1 MEDKPSQ
8 ALRYGRWKSSMWL
21 AIDAVKKGDAD
32 VAVSGGNTGALM
44 AMSKFNL
51 KTLPGI
57 DRPAI
62 AALWPTLRGES
73 VVLDLG
79 ASIGADADHLV
90 DLAVMGAAMARIL
103 FGLDR
108 PSVGLLNIGVEEA
121 KGLEPVREASAVLRE
136 QKLPGLDY
144 HGFVEGND
152 IGKGTVDVVVTEGFA
167 GNIALKT
174 AEGTARQMAEYLKG
188 AMTRTLSARI
198 GYLFARSAFREL
210 RERMDTRKANGGV
223 FLGLNGIVI
232 KSHGSTDAEGF
243 AAAIGLGHGV
253 VRDELLAKITAAL
266 GRPGKP
272 RPAGRRRSCL
282 VTTKRSVI
290 LGCGSYLPAQILTNS
305 DLARKVD
312 TSDDW
317 IVQRTGI
324 HERHIAAPGEWTSHM
339 AVHAAKAALA
349 HAKVDAQSIDLIVL
363 ATSTPDNTF
372 PASAVSVQAELGI
385 THGAAFDLQA
395 VCSGFVFALATADSL
410 LKSGAF
416 SRALVIGSETFSRI
430 LDWTDRGTCVLFGD
444 GAGAVVLDLQTQP
457 DKGEERGILTVR
469 LRSDGRYKS
478 KLYVDGG
485 PSSTG
490 TVGHLRMEGREVF
503 RHAVAMIT
511 DVVEDAF
518 KATGYTAADIDWF
531 IPHQA
536 NKRIIDGSAHKLGI
550 PPGKIV
556 VTVDRHG
563 NTSAASIPLA
573 LADAV
578 ADRRIKRG
586 DLLLLEA
593 MGGGFTWG
601 AALVRW

>member
-1 MEDKPSQ
+1 
-8 ALRYGRWKSSMWL
+8 MWL
-21 AIDAVKKGDAD
+21 AVDAVKKGDAD

-272 RPAGRRRSCL
+272 PR
-282 VTTKRSVI
+282 
-290 LGCGSYLPAQILTNS
+290 Q
-305 DLARKVD
+305 
-312 TSDDW
+312 
-317 IVQRTGI
+317 
-324 HERHIAAPGEWTSHM
+324 
-339 AVHAAKAALA
+339 AV
-349 HAKVDAQSIDLIVL
+349 
-363 ATSTPDNTF
+363 
-372 PASAVSVQAELGI
+372 G
-385 THGAAFDLQA
+385 GAA
-395 VCSGFVFALATADSL
+395 S
-410 LKSGAF
+410 
-416 SRALVIGSETFSRI
+416 
-430 LDWTDRGTCVLFGD
+430 
-444 GAGAVVLDLQTQP
+444 
-457 DKGEERGILTVR
+457 
-469 LRSDGRYKS
+469 
-478 KLYVDGG
+478 
-485 PSSTG
+485 
-490 TVGHLRMEGREVF
+490 
-503 RHAVAMIT
+503 
-511 DVVEDAF
+511 
-518 KATGYTAADIDWF
+518 
-531 IPHQA
+531 
-536 NKRIIDGSAHKLGI
+536 
-550 PPGKIV
+550 
-556 VTVDRHG
+556 
-563 NTSAASIPLA
+563 
-573 LADAV
+573 
-578 ADRRIKRG
+578 
-586 DLLLLEA
+586 
-593 MGGGFTWG
+593 
-601 AALVRW
+601 